1 MKTINLS
8 ATVPSLAEILD
19 LAGED
24 AIILRTP
31 EGREFVIAEVDFA
44 EEVAMAAQ
52 NQELMQFLEER
63 SQETKKYSLDQIR
76 EQLSAP

>member
-8 ATVPSLAEILD
+8 STVPTLAEILD

-24 AIILRTP
+24 AILLRTP
-31 EGREFVIAEVDFA
+31 EGREFVIAEVDLA
-44 EEVAMAAQ
+44 EEVALVAQ
-52 NQELMQFLEER
+52 NQELMQFLEGR
-63 SQETKKYSLDQIR
+63 TQETEKYSLDKVR